1 MDGSAGV
8 WILGGYQ
15 SDFARNLSKENRDFA
30 ALTAEVVEAT
40 LASAKVDADDI
51 GVIHVANAFGEM
63 FARQGHLGAMPA
75 TVCDGLWD
83 TPASRH
89 EAACASGSVATL
101 AAMAD
106 LRSGAYDSALVVG
119 IELEKTVPGDTAA
132 QHLGAAAWTGHE
144 GAEAR
149 YLWPSMF
156 AQVADEYDRRYGLD
170 DAHLRAIAQLNFAN
184 ARRNPNAQTRGWT
197 VPDPITDDDAT
208 NPITEGRL
216 RRFDCSQM
224 TDGGA
229 GLVLVNDAYLR
240 EHPDARPIGRIDG
253 WGHRTVGLG
262 LRQKLDRAA
271 DDPRTTCCRM
281 CAPPCSTR
289 CGRARVTLDD
299 VDGFEVHDCFTP
311 SEYLAIDH
319 IGLTGPGES
328 WKAIENGEIEIGGR
342 LPINPSGGLI
352 GGGHPVGASG
362 VRMLL
367 DAAKQVSGAAG
378 DYQVEGAHTFGTLNF
393 GGSTATTVSFVVSK
407 GVRWICMMDV
417 AIVGKFL
424 STLPEDDDHPYRTG
438 PWRPQTTEY
447 DADDLDRGGGRD
459 PPRPGRHLPAQHR
472 EPAASGVQELS
483 PVRRRRHAARGRLP

>member
-1 MDGSAGV
+1 MDTDV

-15 SDFARNLSKENRDFA
+15 SDFARNLTKERLDFA
-30 ALTAEVVEAT
+30 DLTSEVVDAT
-40 LASAKVDADDI
+40 LAAANLNAADI
-51 GVIHVANAFGEM
+51 AATGVVHVANAFGEM
-63 FARQGHLGAMPA
+63 FAEQGHLGAMPA

-89 EAACASGSVATL
+89 EAACASGSVAAL

-106 LRSGAYDSALVVG
+106 LRSRNYDTALVVG

-132 QHLGAAAWTGHE
+132 RHLGAAAWTGHE
-144 GAEAR
+144 GADAR
-149 YLWPSMF
+149 FLWPSMF

-170 DAHLRAIAQLNFAN
+170 DTHLRAIAQLNFAN
-184 ARRNPNAQTRGWT
+184 ARRNPNAQTREWT
-197 VPDPITDDDAT
+197 VPDPISDDDAT
-208 NPITEGRL
+208 NPSIEGRL

-229 GLVLVNDAYLR
+229 GVVLVSDRYLR
-240 EHPDARPIGRIDG
+240 DHPDVRPIARITG

-271 DDPRTTCCRM
+271 TGDSAAYVLPHV
-281 CAPPCSTR
+281 
-289 CGRARVTLDD
+289 RAAVLDALRRAQVSLDD
-299 VDGFEVHDCFTP
+299 LDGIEVHDCFTP

-362 VRMLL
+362 VRMLV
-367 DAAKQVSGAAG
+367 DAAKQVSGTAG
-378 DYQVEGAHTFGTLNF
+378 DYQVENAKTFGTLNF
-393 GGSTATTVSFVVSK
+393 GGSTATTVSFVVS
-407 GVRWICMMDV
+407 
-417 AIVGKFL
+417 
-424 STLPEDDDHPYRTG
+424 E
-438 PWRPQTTEY
+438 
-447 DADDLDRGGGRD
+447 
-459 PPRPGRHLPAQHR
+459 
-472 EPAASGVQELS
+472 
-483 PVRRRRHAARGRLP
+483 ARS

>member
-1 MDGSAGV
+1 MDTDV

-15 SDFARNLSKENRDFA
+15 SDFARNLSKEGLDFA
-30 ALTAEVVEAT
+30 DLTSEVVDAA
-40 LASAKVDADDI
+40 LAAAKVNAADI
-51 GVIHVANAFGEM
+51 GVVHVANAFGEM
-63 FARQGHLGAMPA
+63 FAEQGHLGAMPA

-106 LRSGAYDSALVVG
+106 LRSGNYETALVVG
-119 IELEKTVPGDTAA
+119 VELEKTVPGDTAA
-132 QHLGAAAWTGHE
+132 RHLGAAAWTGHE
-144 GAEAR
+144 GADAR
-149 YLWPSMF
+149 FLWPSMF

-170 DAHLRAIAQLNFAN
+170 DTHLRAIAQLNFAN
-184 ARRNPNAQTRGWT
+184 ARRNPNAQTREWT
-197 VPDPITDDDAT
+197 VPDPINDDDAT
-208 NPITEGRL
+208 NPGIEGRL

-229 GLVLVNDAYLR
+229 AVVLVTDQYLR
-240 EHPDARPIGRIDG
+240 DHPSARPIARITG

-271 DDPRTTCCRM
+271 DDVYVLPHVRAAVLDALR
-281 CAPPCSTR
+281 
-289 CGRARVTLDD
+289 RARVSLDD
-299 VDGFEVHDCFTP
+299 VDGIEVHDCFTP

-362 VRMLL
+362 VRMLV
-367 DAAKQVSGAAG
+367 DAAKQVSGTAG
-378 DYQVEGAHTFGTLNF
+378 DYQVENAKTFGTLNF
-393 GGSTATTVSFVVSK
+393 GGSTATTVSFVV
-407 GVRWICMMDV
+407 
-417 AIVGKFL
+417 
-424 STLPEDDDHPYRTG
+424 
-438 PWRPQTTEY
+438 TE
-447 DADDLDRGGGRD
+447 
-459 PPRPGRHLPAQHR
+459 AQ
-472 EPAASGVQELS
+472 G
-483 PVRRRRHAARGRLP
+483 

>member
-1 MDGSAGV
+1 MDTDV

-15 SDFARNLSKENRDFA
+15 SDFARNLTKERLDFA
-30 ALTAEVVEAT
+30 DLTSEVVDAT
-40 LASAKVDADDI
+40 LAAANLNAADI
-51 GVIHVANAFGEM
+51 AATGVVHVANAFGEM
-63 FARQGHLGAMPA
+63 FAEQGHLGAMPA

-89 EAACASGSVATL
+89 EAACASGSVAAL

-106 LRSGAYDSALVVG
+106 LRSGNYDTALVVG

-132 QHLGAAAWTGHE
+132 RHLGAAAWTGHE
-144 GAEAR
+144 GADAR
-149 YLWPSMF
+149 FLWPSMF

-170 DAHLRAIAQLNFAN
+170 DTHLRAIAQLNFAN
-184 ARRNPNAQTRGWT
+184 ARRNPNAQTREWT
-197 VPDPITDDDAT
+197 VPDPISDDDAT
-208 NPITEGRL
+208 NPGIEGRL

-229 GLVLVNDAYLR
+229 GVVLVSDRYLR
-240 EHPDARPIGRIDG
+240 DHPDVRPIARITG

-271 DDPRTTCCRM
+271 TGDSAAYVLPHV
-281 CAPPCSTR
+281 
-289 CGRARVTLDD
+289 RAAVLDALRRAQASLDD
-299 VDGFEVHDCFTP
+299 LDGIEVHDCFTP

-362 VRMLL
+362 VRMLV
-367 DAAKQVSGAAG
+367 DAAKQVSGTAG
-378 DYQVEGAHTFGTLNF
+378 DYQVENAKTFGTLNF
-393 GGSTATTVSFVVSK
+393 GGSTATTVSFVVS
-407 GVRWICMMDV
+407 
-417 AIVGKFL
+417 
-424 STLPEDDDHPYRTG
+424 E
-438 PWRPQTTEY
+438 
-447 DADDLDRGGGRD
+447 
-459 PPRPGRHLPAQHR
+459 
-472 EPAASGVQELS
+472 
-483 PVRRRRHAARGRLP
+483 ARS

>member
-1 MDGSAGV
+1 MDTDV

-15 SDFARNLSKENRDFA
+15 SDFARNLTKEGLDFA
-30 ALTAEVVEAT
+30 DLTSEVVDAT
-40 LASAKVDADDI
+40 LAAAKVDAADI
-51 GVIHVANAFGEM
+51 AATGVVHVANAFGEM
-63 FARQGHLGAMPA
+63 FAEQGHLGAMPA

-106 LRSGAYDSALVVG
+106 LRSGNYDAALVVG
-119 IELEKTVPGDTAA
+119 VELEKTVPGDTAA
-132 QHLGAAAWTGHE
+132 RHLGAAAWTGHE
-144 GAEAR
+144 GADAR
-149 YLWPSMF
+149 FLWPSMF

-170 DAHLRAIAQLNFAN
+170 DSHLRAIAQLNFAN
-184 ARRNPNAQTRGWT
+184 ARRNPNAQTREWT
-197 VPDPITDDDAT
+197 VPDPISDDDAT
-208 NPITEGRL
+208 NPGIEGRL

-229 GLVLVNDAYLR
+229 GVVLVTDNYLR
-240 EHPDARPIGRIDG
+240 DHPGACPIARITG

-271 DDPRTTCCRM
+271 DDVYVLPHV
-281 CAPPCSTR
+281 
-289 CGRARVTLDD
+289 RAAVLDALRRAQVSLDD
-299 VDGFEVHDCFTP
+299 LDGIEVHDCFTP

-362 VRMLL
+362 MRMLV
-367 DAAKQVSGAAG
+367 DAAKQVSGTAG
-378 DYQVEGAHTFGTLNF
+378 DYQVENAKTFGTLNF
-393 GGSTATTVSFVVSK
+393 GGSTATTVSFIVSEAL
-407 GVRWICMMDV
+407 G
-417 AIVGKFL
+417 
-424 STLPEDDDHPYRTG
+424 
-438 PWRPQTTEY
+438 
-447 DADDLDRGGGRD
+447 
-459 PPRPGRHLPAQHR
+459 
-472 EPAASGVQELS
+472 
-483 PVRRRRHAARGRLP
+483 

>member
-1 MDGSAGV
+1 MDTDV

-15 SDFARNLSKENRDFA
+15 SDFARNLTKESRDFA
-30 ALTAEVVEAT
+30 ALTSEVVEAA
-40 LASAKVDADDI
+40 LAAAKVDAAQI
-51 GVIHVANAFGEM
+51 GVVHVANAFGEM
-63 FARQGHLGAMPA
+63 FAEQGHLGAMPA

-101 AAMAD
+101 AAMTD
-106 LRSGAYDSALVVG
+106 LRSGNYDTALVVG
-119 IELEKTVPGDTAA
+119 VELEKTVPGDTAA
-132 QHLGAAAWTGHE
+132 RHLGAAAWTGHE
-144 GAEAR
+144 GADAR
-149 YLWPSMF
+149 FLWPSMF

-184 ARRNPNAQTRGWT
+184 ARRNPNAQTREWA
-197 VPDPITDDDAT
+197 VPDPISDDDAT
-208 NPITEGRL
+208 NPPIEGRL

-229 GLVLVNDAYLR
+229 AVVLVTDRYLR
-240 EHPDARPIGRIDG
+240 DNSGARPIARITG

-271 DDPRTTCCRM
+271 TGDS
-281 CAPPCSTR
+281 APYVLPHV
-289 CGRARVTLDD
+289 RAAVLDALRRAQLSLDD
-299 VDGFEVHDCFTP
+299 LDGIEVHDCFTP

-362 VRMLL
+362 VRMLV
-367 DAAKQVSGAAG
+367 DAAKQVSGMAG
-378 DYQVEGAHTFGTLNF
+378 DYQVENAKTFGTLNF
-393 GGSTATTVSFVVSK
+393 GGSTATTVSFVIK
-407 GVRWICMMDV
+407 
-417 AIVGKFL
+417 
-424 STLPEDDDHPYRTG
+424 
-438 PWRPQTTEY
+438 Q
-447 DADDLDRGGGRD
+447 
-459 PPRPGRHLPAQHR
+459 AQ
-472 EPAASGVQELS
+472 G
-483 PVRRRRHAARGRLP
+483 